1 MPPSVRRT
9 RTALASRHAS
19 CTQARSSSRWRRD
32 TLRHDHHPR
41 RPSPRTELRL
51 VLVLVPVP
59 VPVIVPARMLVRLL
73 LAVPALVVQTV
84 VSMPQQQGRQHN
96 PANVLPAC
104 RP

>member
-1 MPPSVRRT
+1 M
-9 RTALASRHAS
+9 
-19 CTQARSSSRWRRD
+19 
-32 TLRHDHHPR
+32 
-41 RPSPRTELRL
+41 
-51 VLVLVPVP
+51 LVLVPVP